1 MKKQLLCGIYECK
14 KSLLVQKGLLI
25 VLAGILLKLILCF
38 AAEPD
43 LYKVTYDTDLYKYYT
58 EQYGGTYTEAK
69 FASVEAELQ
78 KQQEIVAS
86 FHPAEWLSS
95 EEYRAAY
102 NRVLVAGQ
110 KVPVLEAVKE
120 RLTTLKSLQAY
131 DAEFIYDTE
140 LVSYGEKFGL
150 DWVCL
155 VCVALLTVGI
165 ILGDYRCGM
174 EQLLTPSKM
183 GKRRIEKGKLWAV
196 TLLSGLLAVLFY
208 TLQSSLLFLRWDMGK
223 IQAPIQSCTGFET
236 CTLEI
241 SVIEGVFLA
250 GTMQTCATIVFALV
264 LALIA
269 RTVKNEVVAI
279 VVAVMILAA
288 DALFLKESLVWVM
301 SLVRWLEG
309 LNGLCGRVC
318 MNYRQGLY

>member
-1 MKKQLLCGIYECK
+1 MKNELLCGFYECK
-14 KSLLVQKGLLI
+14 KGLLVQKGLLI

-43 LYKVTYDTDLYKYYT
+43 LYKLTYDTDLYKYYT
-58 EQYGGTYTEAK
+58 EQYGGIYTEEK

-86 FHPAEWLSS
+86 FHPEEWLSS
-95 EEYRAAY
+95 EEYRTAY

-110 KVPVLEAVKE
+110 KVPVLEAVRE
-120 RLTTLKSLQAY
+120 RLTTLRSLQAY
-131 DAEFIYDTE
+131 DAEFMYDTE
-140 LVSYGEKFGL
+140 LVYYGEKFGL

-155 VCVALLTVGI
+155 VCIALLTVGI
-165 ILGDYRCGM
+165 VLGDYRCGM

-183 GKRRIEKGKLWAV
+183 GKRRIEEGKLWAV
-196 TLLSGLLAVLFY
+196 MLLSGLLAVLFY
-208 TLQSSLLFLRWDMGK
+208 ALQSSILFLRWDMGK

-236 CTLEI
+236 CALEL

-250 GTMQTCATIVFALV
+250 GAMQICATIVMALV
-264 LALIA
+264 LALIT

-288 DALFLKESLVWVM
+288 DALFLREFGGGLSV
-301 SLVRWLEG
+301 VRWLEG
-309 LNGLCGRVC
+309 LRGLCG
-318 MNYRQGLY
+318 

>member
-1 MKKQLLCGIYECK
+1 MKNELLCGFYECK
-14 KSLLVQKGLLI
+14 KGLLVQKGLLI

-43 LYKVTYDTDLYKYYT
+43 LYKLTYDTDLYKYYT

-86 FHPAEWLSS
+86 FHPEDWLSS
-95 EEYRAAY
+95 EGYRTAY

-110 KVPVLEAVKE
+110 KVPVLEAVRE

-131 DAEFIYDTE
+131 DAEFVYDTE
-140 LVSYGEKFGL
+140 FVSYLEKFGL

-155 VCVALLTVGI
+155 VCIALLTVGI
-165 ILGDYRCGM
+165 VLGDYRCGM
-174 EQLLTPSKM
+174 EQLLIPSKM
-183 GKRRIEKGKLWAV
+183 GKRRIGTGKLWAV
-196 TLLSGLLAVLFY
+196 ALLSGLLAMLFY
-208 TLQSSLLFLRWDMGK
+208 ALQSCILFLRWDMGK

-250 GTMQTCATIVFALV
+250 GAMQTCATIVFALV
-264 LALIA
+264 LTLIA

-279 VVAVMILAA
+279 VIVVLLFVT
-288 DALFLKESLVWVM
+288 DALLLKESPVGMLSV
-301 SLVRWLEG
+301 VRWLEG
-309 LNGLCGRVC
+309 LKGFCG
-318 MNYRQGLY
+318 

>member
-1 MKKQLLCGIYECK
+1 MKNELLCGFYECK
-14 KSLLVQKGLLI
+14 KGLLVQKGLLI

-38 AAEPD
+38 VAEPD
-43 LYKVTYDTDLYKYYT
+43 LYRVTYDTDLYKYYT
-58 EQYGGTYTEAK
+58 EQYGGTYTEEK

-86 FHPAEWLSS
+86 SHPEEWLSS
-95 EEYRAAY
+95 EEYRTAY

-110 KVPVLEAVKE
+110 KVPVLEAVRE

-131 DAEFIYDTE
+131 DAEFVYDTE
-140 LVSYGEKFGL
+140 FVSYLEKFGL

-155 VCVALLTVGI
+155 VCISLLTVGI
-165 ILGDYRCGM
+165 VLGDYRCGM

-183 GKRRIEKGKLWAV
+183 GKRRIGRGKLWAV
-196 TLLSGLLAVLFY
+196 AVLAGLLAVIFYVLQNCILFC
-208 TLQSSLLFLRWDMGK
+208 RWDMGR

-236 CTLEI
+236 CALEL

-250 GTMQTCATIVFALV
+250 GATQICATIVFALV

-279 VVAVMILAA
+279 VVAIMILAA
-288 DALFLKESLVWVM
+288 DALFLRESSVGGLSV
-301 SLVRWLEG
+301 VRWLEG
-309 LNGLCGRVC
+309 LKGLCG
-318 MNYRQGLY
+318 